1 MEDIYA
7 IRKIMGQNINTT
19 GLNIAKQMQREI
31 FCIKK
36 PDIINDIRIVNNVEE
51 NTYNN
56 IKYISFYQEVKMN
69 IFEYDGEEFD
79 KKLEEIFKDINKD
92 ELKKELIECGLEIQ
106 EEVELDIDADYYN
119 KELEENS
126 YWVHSRDSRWTRF
139 VSKLKIKKKNSQ
151 ENSSEEI
158 LEKAV

>member
-1 MEDIYA
+1 
-7 IRKIMGQNINTT
+7 
-19 GLNIAKQMQREI
+19 
-31 FCIKK
+31 
-36 PDIINDIRIVNNVEE
+36 
-51 NTYNN
+51 
-56 IKYISFYQEVKMN
+56 MN